1 MSILLENNFSDVE
14 ILAEA
19 AGDGKK
25 AWKIKGVY
33 AQSEVVNKNRR
44 RYPEHVLDE
53 SFNAYNE
60 QYVIPGRAVGELS
73 HPNGTQIN
81 LDRITHKIDSVV
93 KDGRNWLGEA
103 TILNTPCGNIVV
115 GLLEGGVRIGVST
128 RADGKVLANTQGI
141 NEVQHG
147 LRMAAVDIVYNPSAP
162 DAFVEGLM
170 EGADF
175 IWDSMHED
183 TQFLESLQTE
193 IQVTP
198 SINLAEAK
206 IEAFRSFLAHIK
218 NK

>member
-14 ILAEA
+14 ILTEETS
-19 AGDGKK
+19 GKK
-25 AWKIKGVY
+25 SWKIKGIY

-53 SFNAYNE
+53 SFNNYNSY
-60 QYVIPGRAVGELS
+60 YVQPGRAVGELS

-81 LDRITHKIDSVV
+81 LDRITHKINSVT

-103 TILNTPCGNIVV
+103 TILNTPCGNIVA

-128 RADGKVLANTQGI
+128 RANGKVLPNAQGI
-141 NEVQHG
+141 NEVQSG
-147 LRMAAVDIVYNPSAP
+147 LTMAAVDVVFNPSAP
-162 DAFVEGLM
+162 DAFVDGLM

-183 TQFLESLQTE
+183 TMFLESLQTQ
-193 IQVTP
+193 IVKAP
-198 SINLAEAK
+198 SINLVEAK
-206 IEAFRSFLAHIK
+206 VEAFSKFLSHIK
-218 NK
+218 NNR